1 MARHPLVAFDLAD
14 SDDDDEEAPHAAGTG
29 RRHWRH
35 GDELSSRGKLKFRTV
50 WISDTHLGT
59 AGCNAEL
66 LHDFLHS
73 IKPET
78 LYLVGDIIDGWRL
91 KRGWYWPPRHND
103 IIRRVLKLANKGTR
117 VVYIPG
123 NHDEALRDYTGLAF
137 GGVEVMQEAI
147 HVTADGKRLLVLHGD
162 EFDGVVLYARWLAF
176 LGDVGYSVLLRM
188 NVWFNALRRQFGL
201 PYWSLSAYI
210 KHRVKNA
217 VAFISRFEEVVA
229 HAARE
234 RGVDGVICGH
244 IHSAEIR
251 DFDGVLYMNDGD
263 GVESCTALVE
273 HFDGRI
279 EILDWAARTKALHA
293 AASAPVPV
301 SRLPVLETA

>member
-1 MARHPLVAFDLAD
+1 MASHPLVAFDLTD
-14 SDDDDEEAPHAAGTG
+14 IDDCDDEEPPAPAMG
-29 RRHWRH
+29 RRHWRS
-35 GDELSSRGKLKFRTV
+35 GEDLTPRGKLKFRTV

-59 AGCNAEL
+59 SGCNAEL

-176 LGDVGYSVLLRM
+176 LGDVGYSVLLRL
-188 NVWFNALRRQFGL
+188 NVWFNAARRQFGL

-217 VAFISRFEEVVA
+217 VAFISKFEEVVA
-229 HAARE
+229 HAACE

-251 DFDGVLYMNDGD
+251 DFDGILYMNDGD
-263 GVESCTALVE
+263 WVESCTALVE

-293 AASAPVPV
+293 AATAPATAA
-301 SRLPVLETA
+301 RLPALETA

>member
-59 AGCNAEL
+59 TGCNAEL

-263 GVESCTALVE
+263 WVESCTALVE